1 MSAAV
6 YFSLR
11 TEVDGITKRCIKDC
25 IRSIRRG
32 LGVTA
37 LKDAFDARLLATI
50 PVVEDT
56 APFSLSELWHIRD
69 AGLIAVW
76 YMLREIEFSNA
87 KLSHLQLIGDEVQLT
102 LPIHKTDSYG
112 RLAARSLRCS

>member
-102 LPIHKTDSYG
+102 LPIT
-112 RLAARSLRCS
+112 RLTAMEG